1 MLHRLRSS
9 LSGGLLVAL
18 TAFSLTALS
27 AHAANP
33 RVEFDTTE
41 GKITV
46 EVDPAAAPKT
56 VENFLSYVKA
66 GHYDGTLF
74 HRVISGF
81 MIQGGGYATDMKEK
95 PTKAPVQNE
104 AEQSSKAGFL
114 NTPGTIAMAR
124 TSDPHSATSQFF
136 INVADNKFLNFRSPD
151 TRGYGYTAFGKVVS
165 GMDVVEKIAK
175 TPTKPG
181 DVPVQPVVIKK
192 AVVMDGGK

>member
-136 INVADNKFLNFRSPD
+136 INVVDNGMLNYTDDMKP
-151 TRGYGYTAFGKVVS
+151 GYAVFGKVTAGQDTVDKIRKVPTATV
-165 GMDVVEKIAK
+165 GGHGNVPTTPVIIEKAEC
-175 TPTKPG
+175 
-181 DVPVQPVVIKK
+181 
-192 AVVMDGGK
+192 A